1 MKPLKFH
8 ITSDLLEPAG
18 CCFESYVYEL
28 DNIEYINEVYEPEKP
43 AAVDLNFSNGGSGF
57 LFISGNVGCTFKTTC
72 SRCLGDAIY
81 NIDAEVEGYV
91 LLRDDAE
98 LPEDVDVSEYIKVEG
113 DKNIDLSDLIYSS
126 ILLELPLNP
135 ICSENCTNDIISD
148 EVEHEHSNT
157 YMPFKDLKSK
167 L

>member
-8 ITSDLLEPAG
+8 ITSDLLEPAS
-18 CCFESYVYEL
+18 CSFESYTYDL
-28 DNIEYINEVYEPEKP
+28 NKIEYMNEVYEPKKS
-43 AAVDLNFSNGGSGF
+43 ATVGLNFSNGGSGF

-81 NIDAEVEGYV
+81 DIDAEVEGYV

-98 LPEDVDVSEYIKVEG
+98 LPEDVDVSECIKLEG
-113 DKNIDLSDLIYSS
+113 DKNIDLSELIYSS

-135 ICSENCTNDIISD
+135 ICSENCTNDVISD
-148 EVEHEHSNT
+148 EVELEHSNT